1 MIMEEKELKILDE
14 YFRLAN
20 YLSCAMIYLKSN
32 PLLRERRT
40 FASMSQCD
48 CVGLRRDISLGRNS

>member
-1 MIMEEKELKILDE
+1 MEEKELKILDE

-32 PLLRERRT
+32 PLLR
-40 FASMSQCD
+40 D
-48 CVGLRRDISLGRNS
+48 KLKVDDIKKKFYHKLLHLL